1 MFICQ
6 FGMHNNV
13 HGYRNANVCKQT
25 YDASCRRRQMMLDA
39 DWDET
44 KLLISEFQDFQ
55 AVKISEHGSG
65 QRPRGRE
72 AVKRP

>member
-1 MFICQ
+1 MMF
-6 FGMHNNV
+6 
-13 HGYRNANVCKQT
+13 
-25 YDASCRRRQMMLDA
+25 DA